1 MIKLWEGV
9 HDVPG
14 SSIIGRVFE
23 YLLDRLW
30 WLIRCD
36 VARANAAARG
46 CGELFGIIT
55 YIGLYDYGAQNS
67 VE

>member
-14 SSIIGRVFE
+14 SSMGRVFE
-23 YLLDRLW
+23 YLFGRLW

-36 VARANAAARG
+36 VARAMPQRGG
-46 CGELFGIIT
+46 CGEYLE
-55 YIGLYDYGAQNS
+55 YL
-67 VE
+67 